1 MVDSFYY
8 PILAEFAE
16 SNKFNKVSIVHSLY
30 RTNRTDTQL
39 DVLCCQQGVYR
50 VNCLDCLDRTNVI
63 QSQICKEIL
72 LSVVSDLVAVC
83 S

>member
-1 MVDSFYY
+1 MC
-8 PILAEFAE
+8 IL
-16 SNKFNKVSIVHSLY
+16 SY

-63 QSQICKEIL
+63 QSQICKEML
-72 LSVVSDLVAVC
+72 LSVVSDLVCYSGVNDY
-83 S
+83 SIKVVSLLLE